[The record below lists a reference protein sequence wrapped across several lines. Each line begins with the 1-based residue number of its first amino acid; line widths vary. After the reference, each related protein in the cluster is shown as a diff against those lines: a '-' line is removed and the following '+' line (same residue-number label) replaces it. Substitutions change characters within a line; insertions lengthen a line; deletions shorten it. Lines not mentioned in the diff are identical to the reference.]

1 MFKQPKIF
9 LYHELSN
16 EDTNF
21 SNDSHIESFDI
32 THNFNSF
39 SNHLKSISSRYQ
51 IVSVEDLI
59 IARKDNLDISDCALI
74 TFDDGYYDSCFFG
87 NSILMSEYKAK
98 GLYFINSNFI
108 DDKDVFWLSS
118 LIYNFKNNKESVVG
132 LLKQF
137 NINVV
142 DFDIDSFNYTIKNYF
157 SQEIY
162 DASKNLPFK
171 KSKIKTFLTEK
182 DLIKF
187 SKEKFCDFGNHTSSH
202 MNILKLSDQKL
213 FNELEATQSFLS
225 NLNCKDK
232 NCFAV
237 PFGIVNEHW
246 NTKSINVINKAGYD
260 HIFSVFKEPKDE
272 EEKILQNKTLVRYQ
286 VPTNI
291 YSKQDMNRFIDYTEY
306 TQ

>member
-16 EDTNF
+16 EITNF

-39 SNHLKSISSRYQ
+39 SNHLKSISDRYQ

-59 IARKDNLDISDCALI
+59 MAKRDNLDISDCALI

-98 GLYFINSNFI
+98 GLYFINSSFI
-108 DDKDVFWLSS
+108 NDSTVFWLSS
-118 LIYNFKNNKESVVG
+118 LIYNFKNNKESVVD

-137 NINVV
+137 NINVA
-142 DFDIDSFNYTIKNYF
+142 DFDIDTFNYVIKNNF
-157 SQEIY
+157 SQEVY
-162 DASKNLPFK
+162 SASKNLPFK
-171 KSKIKTFLTEK
+171 KSKIKTFLTEE
-182 DLIKF
+182 DLRKF
-187 SKEKFCDFGNHTSSH
+187 SKENFCDFGNHTSSH
-202 MNILKLSDQKL
+202 MNILKLSNQKL
-213 FNELEATQSFLS
+213 FDELENTQSFLN

-232 NCFAV
+232 NCFAI
-237 PFGIVNEHW
+237 PFGVINEHW
-246 NTKSINVINKAGYD
+246 NAKSIDVINKAGYD
-260 HIFSVFKEPKDE
+260 YIFSVFKEPKDK
-272 EEKILQNKTLVRYQ
+272 EEKSLQNKTLIRHQ

-291 YSKQDMNRFIDYTEY
+291 YSKQDMNCFIDYVECA
-306 TQ
+306 Q